1 MNESMNKTDL
11 LQHIPLLKEAV
22 SIDQIDK
29 GYSRDEKWVMTTV
42 SGEKYVLRFTEQD
55 QYDKIKTQF
64 ELLSELRRHG
74 VQCADPVDIGVL
86 EAKQQVYYILS
97 FIEGQEAKE
106 IMGQLTEEKQYALG
120 VSAGQDLRN
129 MHKYP
134 APSHIEPWEDRVIK
148 KHHRY
153 LTAYRE
159 SGISLEGDEKVAQF
173 IAKHIDIV
181 KGRPNQ
187 FQHDDFHLGNIIVND
202 NKYAGVIDFNNF
214 DWGDP
219 IHDFY
224 KVALFSR
231 ETSEAFSAGQ
241 INGYFDGN
249 IPDNFW
255 LLYSVYVAMSIFSSI
270 MWVIKFDP
278 GQMDEMIERL
288 ENVLKDHHYFDQIEP
303 QWYARITR

>member
-1 MNESMNKTDL
+1 MNKTDL
-11 LQHIPLLKEAV
+11 MQHIPLLKEAV
-22 SIDQIDK
+22 SIEQIDK
-29 GYSRDEKWVMTTV
+29 GYSRDEKWVMTKV
-42 SGEKYVLRFTEQD
+42 SGEKYVLRFTDQD

-64 ELLSELRRHG
+64 NLLYELRRHG
-74 VQCADPVDIGVL
+74 VQCADPVNIGVL

-106 IMGQLTEEKQYALG
+106 IMSQLTEEKQYAIG

-129 MHKYP
+129 MHRYP
-134 APSHIEPWEDRVIK
+134 APSHIEPWEDRVMK

-187 FQHDDFHLGNIIVND
+187 FQHDDFHLGNIIVNN

-249 IPDNFW
+249 IPDDFW

-288 ENVLKDHHYFDQIEP
+288 ENVLKDHHYFNEIEP
-303 QWYARITR
+303 EWYTRITR

>member
-1 MNESMNKTDL
+1 
-11 LQHIPLLKEAV
+11 
-22 SIDQIDK
+22 
-29 GYSRDEKWVMTTV
+29 
-42 SGEKYVLRFTEQD
+42 
-55 QYDKIKTQF
+55 
-64 ELLSELRRHG
+64 
-74 VQCADPVDIGVL
+74 
-86 EAKQQVYYILS
+86 
-97 FIEGQEAKE
+97 
-106 IMGQLTEEKQYALG
+106 MGQLTEEKQYAIG

-249 IPDNFW
+249 IPDDFW

-288 ENVLKDHHYFDQIEP
+288 EYVLKDHHYFDQIEP
-303 QWYARITR
+303 QWYTRI

>member
-1 MNESMNKTDL
+1 MNKKDL
-11 LQHIPLLKEAV
+11 AQHIPLLKKAV

-29 GYSRDEKWVMTTV
+29 GYSRDHKWIVTMS

-55 QYDKIKTQF
+55 QYEKIKTQF
-64 ELLSELRRHG
+64 ELLAKLKHLG
-74 VQCADPVDIGVL
+74 VQCAAPVNMGYL
-86 EAKQQVYYILS
+86 EEKQLVYYILS
-97 FIEGQEAKE
+97 FVEGQEAKE
-106 IMGQLTEEKQYALG
+106 IITQLTEEKQYAIG
-120 VSAGQDLRN
+120 VSAGRDLRN

-134 APSHIEPWEDRVIK
+134 APSNIEPWEDRVIK

-153 LTAYRE
+153 LDAYRA

-173 IAKHIDIV
+173 IAEHIDVV
-181 KGRPNQ
+181 KNRPNQ
-187 FQHDDFHLGNIIVND
+187 FQHDDFHLGNIIIKK

-231 ETSEAFSAGQ
+231 ETSQAFSAGQ
-241 INGYFDGN
+241 INGYFDDKV
-249 IPDNFW
+249 PDYFW

-288 ENVLKDHHYFDQIEP
+288 ENVLKDHEYFYQMEP
-303 QWYARITR
+303 HWYAPYR

>member
-11 LQHIPLLKEAV
+11 MQHIPLLKEAV
-22 SIDQIDK
+22 RIDQIDK
-29 GYSRDEKWVMTTV
+29 GYSRDEKWVITTV
-42 SGEKYVLRFTEQD
+42 SGEKYVLRFTDQD

-74 VQCADPVDIGVL
+74 VQCADPVNIGVL

-106 IMGQLTEEKQYALG
+106 IMGQLTEEKQYTLG

-249 IPDNFW
+249 IPDDFW

-288 ENVLKDHHYFDQIEP
+288 ENVLKDHHYFNEIEP
-303 QWYARITR
+303 EWYTRITR

>member
-1 MNESMNKTDL
+1 MNQSMNKTDL
-11 LQHIPLLKEAV
+11 MQHIPLLKEAV
-22 SIDQIDK
+22 SIDHIDK

-42 SGEKYVLRFTEQD
+42 SGEKYVLRFTDQD
-55 QYDKIKTQF
+55 QYDKIKMQF

-74 VQCADPVDIGVL
+74 VQCADPVNIGVI
-86 EAKQQVYYILS
+86 EAKQQVYYVLS

-106 IMGQLTEEKQYALG
+106 IMSQLTEEQQYAIG

-153 LTAYRE
+153 LTAYRK
-159 SGISLEGDEKVAQF
+159 SGFSLKGDEKAAQF

-187 FQHDDFHLGNIIVND
+187 FQHDDFHLGNIIVN
-202 NKYAGVIDFNNF
+202 NHKYAGVIDFNNF

-249 IPDNFW
+249 IPDDFW

-288 ENVLKDHHYFDQIEP
+288 ENVVKEHDYFNQIEP

>member
-1 MNESMNKTDL
+1 MDQSMNKTDL
-11 LQHIPLLKEAV
+11 VQHIPLLKKAI

-29 GYSRDEKWVMTTV
+29 GYSRDEKWVVIMS
-42 SGEKYVLRFTEQD
+42 SGEKYVLRFTDQD
-55 QYDKIKTQF
+55 QYDKIKMQF
-64 ELLSELRRHG
+64 ELLSQLRRHG
-74 VQCADPVDIGVL
+74 VQCADPVKMGAL
-86 EAKQQVYYILS
+86 EETQQVYYILS
-97 FIEGQEAKE
+97 FVEGQEAKE
-106 IMGQLTEEKQYALG
+106 IMSQLTEEKQYAIG

-129 MHKYP
+129 MHTYP
-134 APSHIEPWEDRVIK
+134 APPHIEPWEDRVIK

-153 LTAYRE
+153 LAAYRE
-159 SGISLEGDEKVAQF
+159 SGIFLEGDEKVAQF

-187 FQHDDFHLGNIIVND
+187 FQHDDFHLGNIIIKN

-231 ETSEAFSAGQ
+231 ETSEAFAAGQ
-241 INGYFDGN
+241 INGYFDGK
-249 IPDNFW
+249 IPADFW
-255 LLYSVYVAMSIFSSI
+255 QLYSVYVAMSIFSSI

-288 ENVLKDHHYFDQIEP
+288 ENVLKDHDYFHQIEP
-303 QWYARITR
+303 HWYKRIAR

>member
-11 LQHIPLLKEAV
+11 MQHIPLLKEAV

-74 VQCADPVDIGVL
+74 VQCADPVNIGVL

-97 FIEGQEAKE
+97 FIEGHEAKE
-106 IMGQLTEEKQYALG
+106 IMSQLTEEKQYALG

-159 SGISLEGDEKVAQF
+159 SGITLEGDEKVAQF

-249 IPDNFW
+249 IPDDFW

-270 MWVIKFDP
+270 MWVIKFDQ

>member
-1 MNESMNKTDL
+1 MNKTDL
-11 LQHIPLLKEAV
+11 MQHIPLLKEAV
-22 SIDQIDK
+22 SIDHIDK

-42 SGEKYVLRFTEQD
+42 SGEKYVLRFTDQD
-55 QYDKIKTQF
+55 QYDKIKMQL

-74 VQCADPVDIGVL
+74 VQCADPVNIGVL

-106 IMGQLTEEKQYALG
+106 IMSELTEEQQYAIG

-153 LTAYRE
+153 LAAYRE
-159 SGISLEGDEKVAQF
+159 SSFSLEGDEKVAQF

-187 FQHDDFHLGNIIVND
+187 FQHDDFHLGNIIVNND
-202 NKYAGVIDFNNF
+202 KYAGVIDFNNF

-249 IPDNFW
+249 IPDDFW

-288 ENVLKDHHYFDQIEP
+288 ENVLKEHDYFNQIEP

>member
-1 MNESMNKTDL
+1 MNQSMNKTDL
-11 LQHIPLLKEAV
+11 MQHIPLLKEAV
-22 SIDQIDK
+22 SIDHIDK

-42 SGEKYVLRFTEQD
+42 SGEKYVLRFTDQD
-55 QYDKIKTQF
+55 QYDKIKMQF

-74 VQCADPVDIGVL
+74 VQCADPVNIGVL

-106 IMGQLTEEKQYALG
+106 IMSQLTEEQQYAIG

-153 LTAYRE
+153 LTAYRK
-159 SGISLEGDEKVAQF
+159 SGFSLKGDEKVAQF

-187 FQHDDFHLGNIIVND
+187 FQHDDFHLGNIIVN
-202 NKYAGVIDFNNF
+202 NHKYAGVIDFNNF

-231 ETSEAFSAGQ
+231 ETSEAFQLVKSMDILMGTFQ
-241 INGYFDGN
+241 MIFGCFTL
-249 IPDNFW
+249 F
-255 LLYSVYVAMSIFSSI
+255 MS
-270 MWVIKFDP
+270 
-278 GQMDEMIERL
+278 Q
-288 ENVLKDHHYFDQIEP
+288 
-303 QWYARITR
+303 